1 MRLPKT
7 IKHYQDTFN
16 LDYNNLLS
24 VNPKLKKVRL
34 KHSYYI

>member
-7 IKHYQDTFN
+7 IKDYQSTFN

-24 VNPKLKKVRL
+24 VNPKTEKVN
-34 KHSYYI
+34 